1 MSRVHQS
8 GLHMGTRTHTV
19 YISVLSYDDGVG
31 VSHCQVTWIRRK
43 DRQLLTVGRST
54 HSIDTRFVV
63 SNGPGWNLLIKNVNH
78 EDAGLYECQIQTEP
92 MQQRFIRLNI
102 TEAYSVI
109 PGGPDLHVKQGS
121 SLRLECQLMAAAESP
136 NYVFWYRETR
146 MINYDNEPGVRF
158 ELKGNGSVFI
168 VEKVKLSHGA
178 NYTCLPNNARPAH
191 IVLHVIEEEEKPA
204 AMHGGDRRNST
215 ATTSTNII
223 LILVALLIIENRA
236 SHFIEHLAEANVCER
251 GRVVMGGRGDEDSRN
266 ERMNG
271 AQEEEAC

>member
-1 MSRVHQS
+1 
-8 GLHMGTRTHTV
+8 
-19 YISVLSYDDGVG
+19 
-31 VSHCQVTWIRRK
+31 VTWIRRK

-92 MQQRFIRLNI
+92 MQQRFIQLNI

-136 NYVFWYRETR
+136 SYVFWYRETR

-158 ELKGNGSVFI
+158 ELKRNGSVLV

-178 NYTCLPNNARPAH
+178 NYTCSPSNARPAH

-215 ATTSTNII
+215 ATTSTNTV
-223 LILVALLIIENRA
+223 LTLMVLLIIENRILYFVKYKIHKYIT
-236 SHFIEHLAEANVCER
+236 SSTIPLAEADVCTR
-251 GRVVMGGRGDEDSRN
+251 GRVVMGGRGDEDRGD
-266 ERMNG
+266 ERTNG
-271 AQEEEAC
+271 WSLILTSVSANYREIRE